1 MDEVNRKSSFRNRLI
16 FILGIGFIS
25 NFAPI
30 GIRQE
35 KNSARNWLIH
45 RGGGVRIINGTSL
58 YFQDTKMLTVL

>member
-1 MDEVNRKSSFRNRLI
+1 MDEVNRKSSFMNRLI

-30 GIRQE
+30 GIGQE

-45 RGGGVRIINGTSL
+45 RGGGGSDNKWNVPIFPRH
-58 YFQDTKMLTVL
+58 